1 MPKVLFN
8 IGDAVIKHLKETSKD
23 EIAIQR
29 AQEFQKHRQT
39 YRKKVNAET
48 IYISRQ
54 LNDEIYLFYLDSTKW
69 IIL

>member
-39 YRKKVNAET
+39 YRNKVNAET
-48 IYISRQ
+48 IYI
-54 LNDEIYLFYLDSTKW
+54 
-69 IIL
+69 